1 MKPGEYKNMSVRTNL
16 LISLRNLDE
25 LSKEIINEV
34 DILDLKDPLNGSIG
48 AWDLQDIKK
57 GLVGVVNDREGT
69 GFQARVDDKV
79 AGKTGTAQVI
89 SKDSKKYGYGKFK
102 NHGWFTAYYP
112 SDKPEIAIT
121 VFAEHGDSGG
131 SAGGPIIKQ
140 IISYYKKNYLENNDQ
155 L

>member
-1 MKPGEYKNMSVRTNL
+1 MPFEKFISGVPIRGRKGLKLEIDEKN
-16 LISLRNLDE
+16 
-25 LSKEIINEV
+25 
-34 DILDLKDPLNGSIG
+34 
-48 AWDLQDIKK
+48 LQEIKK